1 MDASQI
7 SSCESDPMKVLTS
20 KEYEPTN
27 FINNSHSVGIL
38 EDLQSL
44 RKNEVLC
51 DIRYE
56 ADDCEI
62 VIGHANVL
70 IAASPYFRA
79 MLSHFNETN
88 KDLL

>member
-44 RKNEVLC
+44 RKEVVEGEDVLSLSS
-51 DIRYE
+51 DDLVTFYFPVMTLLIHSKKKYE
-56 ADDCEI
+56 NYN
-62 VIGHANVL
+62 IG
-70 IAASPYFRA
+70 I
-79 MLSHFNETN
+79 
-88 KDLL
+88 